1 LPNSETGPP
10 LPWVVPAMTVRRKL
24 LLSFVA
30 GSVLLLALLAGV
42 SLYYFTHPASVKS
55 LVERS
60 LSRVTNTQVSI
71 AALSYSLEPIRIR
84 ATGIVLKPSAE
95 GEGLQMRIPRLDA
108 DMALEGPFGHRTLVI
123 ESLTVEDVSASLSG
137 QVRLPRAAPASSFF
151 SRAAKRLLEVVLFKD
166 IRVRAVEVTGGPLTA
181 RLPDQ
186 EVEVGELRATGAD
199 NRGIEISFAARL
211 LSPSEKISVRA
222 PRVMI
227 TLDRVLS
234 LAEPQLSSVLT
245 ARGATF
251 ESPELT
257 ATPVDL
263 TGQLTYDHKQR
274 ELSFA
279 DVELTAR
286 GHTLRRQVG
295 GKPFSINLRLTA
307 TGRFSLEDSRLE
319 VPALHVSLEDVA
331 AVKGTVH
338 ARLAPETKI
347 DLKVEEGTLFPSTM
361 VAFLAR
367 EDAQGHAPFN
377 FEGPVG
383 FSGDVSGLKEAGRW
397 RFTCDMQGRLSG
409 NRFSYR
415 RPGLRLDSMVSADL
429 QAKGVLPFPEVSV
442 ALQTDGTSFFGTGLE
457 LKTFSSQLS
466 LHGRYPAFALEDLTA
481 NVPLATLTIGNR
493 RVPIADIHVR
503 ARGCRLDAEKYQLAL
518 PEIRFDSSL
527 IRNLAISGEVG
538 KGRLNLAL
546 KGQDVN
552 LASLARALGLLPADW
567 QTAGRDSIQIGVSLD
582 AGGAV
587 SFNGRVEGRDFSF
600 QSKDGRS
607 VGEKVSMRA
616 ELQGGKRS
624 GESALA
630 AVASLKVD
638 KGEILHDRF
647 YFDLS
652 KNGFFFSGKARYH
665 TGQKLLELSDARVE
679 LNQVLGLTAAGKLL
693 LGPGVPSVRL
703 SLDLPETHLEP
714 AFHQFVTEPFKN
726 TSPFLAGLTVAGTI
740 STHLD
745 ITGTGNRL
753 EVTGRAGWHE
763 GSLSSSD
770 ETLSFKGLDLDLP
783 IWYRTEAGGPGSEP
797 LKGTLSI
804 RSMALPL
811 LPEQPLSLYLDA
823 EPNGLSV
830 NTPTVLSLPAGKVE
844 VGPVSARN
852 IFGDGA
858 IVETSL
864 SVKGV
869 AVAPLLANLWPQPPK
884 GTINGR
890 LDPIVMRGESLT
902 SSGELAVSAFG
913 GKILVSKVGLSGAE
927 GPVPVVRLDVE
938 LDGLDLATLTGGT
951 SFGKIEG
958 ILGGHIRDLE
968 MAGAQPQAFD
978 LLLETVKKRG
988 TPQEISVRAVDNIA
1002 RIGGAQS
1009 PFIGF
1014 AKIFASLFRD
1024 FPYREIGVQA
1034 TLKNDI
1040 FRINGT
1046 IKEGGKEYLVR
1057 RGALWGVDVINQSP
1071 DNRISFK
1078 DMVKRI
1084 KRITESSGGPVIQ

>member
-24 LLSFVA
+24 LLSLVA

-42 SLYYFTHPASVKS
+42 ILYYYTHPANVKS

-60 LSRVTNTQVSI
+60 LSRATNTQVSI

-84 ATGIVLKPSAE
+84 ATGIVLKPFAE

-137 QVRLPRAAPASSFF
+137 QVRLPPAAPASSFF
-151 SRAAKRLLEVVLFKD
+151 SRAAKRLLQVFLFKD

-199 NRGIEISFAARL
+199 DRGIEISFAARL
-211 LSPSEKISVRA
+211 LSPSEQISVRA
-222 PRVMI
+222 PRVVI
-227 TLDRVLS
+227 TLDQVQS

-279 DVELTAR
+279 GVELTAR
-286 GHTLRRQVG
+286 GHTLPRQAG
-295 GKPFSINLRLTA
+295 GKPFPVNLRLTA

-331 AVKGTVH
+331 EVKGAVH
-338 ARLAPETKI
+338 ARLGPETRI
-347 DLKVEEGTLFPSTM
+347 ELRVEEGSVFPSAM
-361 VAFLAR
+361 LAFLAQ
-367 EDAQGHAPFN
+367 EEGQGRAPFN

-383 FSGDVSGLKEAGRW
+383 FSGEVSGLKEAGRW
-397 RFTCDMQGRLSG
+397 NFACDLQGRLSG

-415 RPGLRLDSMVSADL
+415 TPGLRLDSMVSADFR
-429 QAKGVLPFPEVSV
+429 AKGVLPFPEVSLSLE
-442 ALQTDGTSFFGTGLE
+442 ADRASFFGRGLE

-466 LHGRYPAFALEDLTA
+466 LHGRYPAFSLENLTA
-481 NVPLATLTIGNR
+481 RVPLAALTIGNR
-493 RVPIADIHVR
+493 RVPVKDIRVR
-503 ARGCRLDAEKYQLAL
+503 ARGCRLDAEKRELSL

-538 KGRLNLAL
+538 KGRVNVAL
-546 KGQDVN
+546 KGNDVN
-552 LASLARALGLLPADW
+552 LAGLARGLGLLPADW
-567 QTAGRDSIQIGVSLD
+567 QTAGRDSIQIGVNRD
-582 AGGAV
+582 EGGAV
-587 SFNGRVEGRDFSF
+587 SFKAGAEEKDFSF

-616 ELQGGKRS
+616 ELQGGRKS

-630 AVASLKVD
+630 AVASLKID
-638 KGEILHDRF
+638 KGEILYDQF
-647 YFDLS
+647 YVDLS

-665 TGQKLLELSDARVE
+665 AGKELLELSDARVE

-693 LGPGVPSVRL
+693 LGPGVPTVRL
-703 SLDLPETHLEP
+703 SVDLPETHLEP

-726 TSPFLAGLTVAGTI
+726 TSPFLAGLSVAGTI
-740 STHLD
+740 STHID
-745 ITGTGNRL
+745 ITGTGNGL
-753 EVTGRAGWHE
+753 DVTGRAGWHE

-770 ETLSFKGLDLDLP
+770 DNLAFKGLDLDLP
-783 IWYRTEAGGPGSEP
+783 IWYRTEAGGAGSEP

-804 RSMALPL
+804 QSMAVPL
-811 LPEQPLSLYLDA
+811 LPEQPLLLHLDA

-852 IFGDGA
+852 IFGDRV
-858 IVETSL
+858 IVEASL
-864 SVKGV
+864 SVKDV
-869 AVAPLLANLWPQPPK
+869 AVAPLLANLWPQPLK

-890 LDPIVMRGESLT
+890 LDPIVIRGGSLT
-902 SSGELAVSAFG
+902 SSGELEVRAFG
-913 GKILVSKVGLSGAE
+913 GKILVSKVDLSGEE

-938 LDGLDLATLTGGT
+938 LDNLDLAMLTAGT

-968 MAGAQPQAFD
+968 IAGAQPQAFD

-1002 RIGGAQS
+1002 RIGGSQS

-1014 AKIFASLFRD
+1014 AKMFASLFKD
-1024 FPYREIGVQA
+1024 FPYREIGVHA
-1034 TLKNDI
+1034 TLENDI